1 MVKNNKTQHSFTL
14 IELMITISII
24 VIITSL
30 TIPFYNQYTAEQQ
43 LKNEGKKIVDLLE
56 LTRKKSVN
64 GDRSNYSCYSN
75 TDFTGYQVTANNN
88 QFRIDLCC
96 GTSNTPC
103 SNTNQITTYNLP
115 SQISVSSSPNNN
127 FRFTN
132 LEGKTSLSTQIT
144 ITIRQTAIN
153 RCVYI
158 NISPSGL
165 INFDTNLTSC

>member
-1 MVKNNKTQHSFTL
+1 MVKNNKTQNSFTL
-14 IELMITISII
+14 IELLITISII
-24 VIITSL
+24 VILTSL

-56 LTRKKSVN
+56 LARKKAISA
-64 GDRSNYSCYSN
+64 DLASYSCSSN
-75 TDFTGYQVTANNN
+75 TDFTGYQVTANN

-115 SQISVSSSPNNN
+115 SQISVSSLPNN

-132 LEGKTSLSTQIT
+132 LEGKTSSSTQIT
-144 ITIRQTAIN
+144 ITIKQTTIN
-153 RCVYI
+153 KCVYI
-158 NISPSGL
+158 YVSPSGL